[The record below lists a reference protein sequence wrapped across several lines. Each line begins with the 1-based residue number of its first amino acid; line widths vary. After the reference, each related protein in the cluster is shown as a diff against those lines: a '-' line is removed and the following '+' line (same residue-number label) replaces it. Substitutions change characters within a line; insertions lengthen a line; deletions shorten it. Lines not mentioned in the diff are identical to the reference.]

1 MKILVTGCAGF
12 IGYHLC
18 SKLLEN
24 KDLKIYGIDNLNNY
38 YSVKLKKTRLNN
50 LKLKKNF
57 FFNKL
62 NIVNFKKLETM
73 FKKNKFKIVVNLAA
87 QAGVR
92 YSVVNPKEYV
102 ETNIMGFSNI
112 LELCRNYNVKEVY
125 YASSSS
131 VYGDQKKFP
140 VKENVNLIPKN
151 IYSLSKKNN
160 EDIAQIY
167 NNYYGLNAVG
177 LRFFTVY
184 GEWGRP
190 DMLML
195 KYLLSFKKNKEFVL
209 NNDGNHFR
217 DFTYIRDVINI
228 LVKLIFLK
236 KQKDNVYNIC
246 SNKPESVKKILNKLD
261 ELYGKPKIK
270 KQKKL
275 SIEVLKTHGSNF
287 KIKKIIKF
295 KKFTNLDQGLENLV
309 LWAKDYLNKI

>member
-1 MKILVTGCAGF
+1 M
-12 IGYHLC
+12 
-18 SKLLEN
+18 
-24 KDLKIYGIDNLNNY
+24 
-38 YSVKLKKTRLNN
+38 
-50 LKLKKNF
+50 
-57 FFNKL
+57 
-62 NIVNFKKLETM
+62 NIVNFKKLETI
-73 FKKNKFKIVVNLAA
+73 FKKNKFKIVINLAA

-275 SIEVLKTHGSNF
+275 SIEVFKTHGSNS

-295 KKFTNLDQGLENLV
+295 KKFTNLDQGLKNLV